1 MQVHTDLFLALV
13 KGAMFTVIILSDLY
27 KRNSYYWFD
36 IKDLCLSTLHAA
48 LSTLKVQV
56 VKLMTPSAEEEFEH
70 NLEAPGT
77 ES

>member
-1 MQVHTDLFLALV
+1 
-13 KGAMFTVIILSDLY
+13 LY
-27 KRNSYYWFD
+27 RKRSNNGFD
-36 IKDLCLSTLHAA
+36 IKEQFLSTLHAA

-56 VKLMTPSAEEEFEH
+56 VKLETPSADEEFEH